1 MKIFDKTSAV
11 SIIDPASD
19 YVCQSSLQSQ
29 PPVANSFITCPK
41 CGTAQEKT
49 AACINCRVIFEKIS
63 IHSRIRPPEYLLP
76 FKKRSRFAK
85 ITAKGC
91 WNIIRHAIP
100 VIILA
105 LIALQPLTACYM
117 VERWSGK
124 EVAWLNLSD
133 AKAIIVGGLGME
145 SWNWNNLSDSD
156 GTVFLSPE
164 MNPIRVE
171 LRFSHLQ
178 LSPGT
183 AKRHFTYTFR
193 LMDENG
199 VPAFKK
205 NGIKYLTTSGTTFT
219 NVLTGGDKSTEL
231 LGILNINRGG
241 NYKISYDKDDF
252 NDTGIRGFMTASALI
267 LRRNTVVVPLH
278 FYIISVAMGISLFL
292 ASLVAKRRWLSTV
305 RAVRRDREPARRTA
319 SLVTIEKHAH

>member
-1 MKIFDKTSAV
+1 MKIFDMTGAV
-11 SIIDPASD
+11 SIIEPLSD
-19 YVCQSSLQSQ
+19 SVSQLSLQSQ
-29 PPVANSFITCPK
+29 PPVTNNSVTCPK
-41 CGTAQEKT
+41 CGTAQEKRSS
-49 AACINCRVIFEKIS
+49 CVKCRVIFEKIE
-63 IHSRIRPPEYLLP
+63 IHTRIRPKENLLP
-76 FKKRSRFAK
+76 FKNCSRFAN
-85 ITAKGC
+85 ITVKGC

-100 VIILA
+100 VVIML
-105 LIALQPLTACYM
+105 LIALQPLTACFM
-117 VERWSGK
+117 LEKWSGK

-145 SWNWNNLSDSD
+145 SWNWNNLSDSN

-178 LSPGT
+178 LSSRT

-205 NGIKYLTTSGTTFT
+205 NGIKYLTTAGTTFT

-278 FYIISVAMGISLFL
+278 FYIISVAMGISIFL
-292 ASLVAKRRWLSTV
+292 ASLVAKRRWLSNV
-305 RAVRRDREPARRTA
+305 RSVRRDRAPARRA
-319 SLVTIEKHAH
+319 ALLE